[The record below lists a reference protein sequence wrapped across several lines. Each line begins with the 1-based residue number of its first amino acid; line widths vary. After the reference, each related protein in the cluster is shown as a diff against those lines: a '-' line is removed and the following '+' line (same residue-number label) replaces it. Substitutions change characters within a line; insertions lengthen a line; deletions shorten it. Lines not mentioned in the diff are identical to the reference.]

1 MIEPTWAERYWTPKE
16 REKLAQ
22 LLSEFDARQLR
33 EILTRVLLDCDEPQL
48 VAPYLFGCI
57 SGMAERVVM
66 VPREIIDTPLRSY
79 RNGN

>member
-1 MIEPTWAERYWTPKE
+1 MKNSRYWTPEE

-33 EILTRVLLDCDEPQL
+33 EILTRVLDCDEPQL

-57 SGMAERVVM
+57 SGMAERVQN
-66 VPREIIDTPLRSY
+66 PK
-79 RNGN
+79 GH